1 MSILSSQADPPTLK
15 NLDFAL
21 AGARLRKNQG
31 LRSKDVLDKGF
42 GALLGS
48 FLGALGGFFGAMFV
62 LLRALGGT
70 LSF

>member
-1 MSILSSQADPPTLK
+1 MLSSQADPPTLK

-31 LRSKDVLDKGF
+31 LTCKDALDKGF
-42 GALLGS
+42 GATLGS
-48 FLGALGGFFGAMFV
+48 CWV
-62 LLRALGGT
+62 LLAASLKAIIVVLLALGGT